1 MTMTP
6 LNFLIAGCG
15 SAGRSVAHVASQDGR
30 GQIAALVDP
39 QPHQLEK
46 QLELYPDATT
56 GADYTALL
64 KDTQPDVVVIAGPDY
79 LHAEQTLLALKHGC
93 HVLVEKPLATTT
105 ADARRVVEAAA
116 ASDRQVMTDHTMRY
130 MHPWGAMARA
140 AQEGQIGEIFFIQ
153 GDYIHDMWSYYAA
166 EGSTHTPWRAD
177 QIHPQNILLGGGCHP
192 IDLILWTIESP
203 VEELFAYANKM
214 TVPEFPD
221 NDCYILSLRFQNGA
235 LGKVFV
241 SSGCS
246 GHGMGG
252 GMLAVYGAGG
262 SLWQGQL
269 YRRGAK
275 PVAFADT
282 SGTVV
287 GGHGWGGAVVD
298 FLDVLEGNKP
308 NPIPARAGARTV
320 AICEAALASI
330 ASGRPQKPQEF

>member
-1 MTMTP
+1 MRPFT
-6 LNFLIAGCG
+6 FLISGCG
-15 SAGRSVAHVASQDGR
+15 SAGRSVAQVLTQDGR
-30 GQIAALVDP
+30 GQVAALVDP
-39 QPHQLEK
+39 QTHQRQEQQEHYPAAAAGSDFAEILDVAR
-46 QLELYPDATT
+46 PDA
-56 GADYTALL
+56 
-64 KDTQPDVVVIAGPDY
+64 VVVAGPDH
-79 LHAEQTLLALKHGC
+79 LHADQTLLALEYGC
-93 HVLVEKPLATTT
+93 HVLVEKPLTTT
-105 ADARRVVEAAA
+105 VTDAHRVIEAAERA
-116 ASDRQVMTDHTMRY
+116 ERHVMTDHTMRY
-130 MHPWGAMARA
+130 MHPWQSMAQA
-140 AQEGQIGEIFFIQ
+140 AREGQIGEIFFIQ
-153 GDYIHDMWSYYAA
+153 GDYIHDMWNYYAA

-298 FLDVLEGNKP
+298 FLDVLEGKKP